1 MTPVRDIASA
11 TDPVSAVLEAH
22 ERCEPIALQTSGTTS
37 RPRSVVRTTA
47 SWVDSFDSVS
57 RLAEI
62 DRGSRVWVP
71 GPLAATMNLFA
82 AVHARTVGARLV
94 DAPDHA
100 SHAHLTPAM
109 LMAALSGGADLHGV
123 HVVVAGDRL
132 SRDLAAQAVAGGAR
146 TSHYYGAAELSFVAW
161 GSHEDDLRPFTGVE
175 VQIRGDAIWVRS
187 PYLSQGYDD
196 GADGPFAVDA
206 EGFATVGD
214 HGNLEHGLLAVAGR
228 GAATILTGGA
238 TVLVGDVEQALR
250 RATGSDVVIIG
261 VPHPRLGQ
269 VVAAVMTDPV
279 MAARLRASART
290 ELTPAQQPRLWFSVP
305 SFPVTTSGKVDRSA
319 LSAMAAAGQLTA
331 TRPLRGKS

>member
-1 MTPVRDIASA
+1 MPPVREIVSA
-11 TDPVSAVLEAH
+11 ADPVAAVLEAH
-22 ERCEPIALQTSGTTS
+22 ERGELIALQTSGTTS

-57 RLAEI
+57 HLTGI
-62 DRGSRVWVP
+62 DRSSRVWVP

-100 SHAHLTPAM
+100 THAHLTPAT
-109 LMAALSGGADLHGV
+109 LLTALIGGAGLHGV

-132 SRDLAAQAVAGGAR
+132 SRDLAARAVAGGAR

-161 GSHEDDLRPFTGVE
+161 GNHEDDLRPFPGVE
-175 VQIRGDAIWVRS
+175 VQIRAGGIWVRS
-187 PYLSQGYDD
+187 PYLSEGYDD

-214 HGNLEHGLLAVAGR
+214 HGSLEHGLLAVAGR

-250 RATGSDVVIIG
+250 RATGSDVVIVG

-269 VVAAVMTDPV
+269 VVAAVMTGPA
-279 MAARLRASART
+279 MAGRVRASART
-290 ELTPAQQPRLWFSVP
+290 ELTPAQRPRLWFSVP
-305 SFPVTTSGKVDRSA
+305 SFPVTASGKVDRST

-331 TRPLRGKS
+331 MSPLRSES